1 MKSKVWAEGM
11 IGKPKGSRAMLRSSS
26 MHKDFMPGGG
36 LPGRPAE
43 QVAGDFTSDSV
54 CWQRPFGP
62 FAVLESSNTQVVL
75 PVLGAP
81 SMPTLLD
88 MAQTMTKV
96 RPPDTCRILGQAGS
110 QSRACLPATHKP
122 EPTSGFSIF
131 LLRLQYAG
139 CHTA

>member
-54 CWQRPFGP
+54 CWQRPFGA
-62 FAVLESSNTQVVL
+62 FAVLELINTQVVL

-96 RPPDTCRILGQAGS
+96 RPVPTPAGFWARPARKAGLACQLLTS
-110 QSRACLPATHKP
+110 QSRPLAFP
-122 EPTSGFSIF
+122 FS
-131 LLRLQYAG
+131 
-139 CHTA
+139 C